1 MLGIVLLIPVI
12 CQFSRF
18 LFNFSQQYMR
28 YPRVNPSI
36 FNNYPQLKYK
46 QLQFR
51 WRQLTVI
58 SGSLV
63 SFVKVQL
70 CLQLHYQYQEII
82 FERKYEYILNILQL
96 RRKTR
101 NTHFYM
107 KLRSGPSTESFLA
120 FGDLEYSKFLDSFLI
135 FS

>member
-1 MLGIVLLIPVI
+1 
-12 CQFSRF
+12 
-18 LFNFSQQYMR
+18 MR

-46 QLQFR
+46 QLQFC

-63 SFVKVQL
+63 SFAKVQL

-82 FERKYEYILNILQL
+82 FERKYAYILNILQM
-96 RRKTR
+96 RKKLEIHT
-101 NTHFYM
+101 FYM
-107 KLRSGPSTESFLA
+107 KRRSGPSTESFLA
-120 FGDLEYSKFLDSFLI
+120 FGDLEYSKFLDSFLT